1 MLRMVRDLLD
11 QQIIDA
17 QGRKVVRIN
26 DVTFE
31 RMIEDGADALW
42 VLEIDIGIRSI
53 FRRLLQGVVPP
64 RLVRRLQG
72 RIPPNSIRWEFCN
85 IIEPDPQRRLRLN
98 ISNRLLEDMHPADL
112 ADIVEELSP
121 EDRESIFENIDSEV
135 AADALTEVDPDIQ
148 ASILESLE
156 TETAADIVE
165 EMSPDHA
172 ADALSELG
180 AETSEEILEEME
192 NAPKTEVRELLE
204 FEEDTAGGMMN
215 TEFVSLHEHA
225 TVADALQALKQ
236 NEDLLESLNTMF
248 LVDAHERL
256 KAAVPLARLFL
267 HEGATELGVAGVRQS
282 ARSSGD
288 GEAGSGDRDFRQV
301 QPADASGGRRRWET
315 CGRDHGGRRH
325 HRAAAALARVLRD
338 GELVTGFHQ
347 FRDFLPVELAL
358 RVKRNPSVVVHVGR
372 LEETRIFEK
381 NSRFALQDFEGDG
394 GFVLLAVK
402 NAEWLFLEAKKG
414 MSEVG
419 GFDRVGQG
427 EADFSKTRRSFLP
440 RESLD
445 AAPRVFGH
453 SGQRVGVR
461 ARFDR
466 GVERHAIDVIEQA
479 LGQAHRGCRFRGERF
494 HVFFDARLEYLV
506 GKDAVDQSDAAELRA
521 RRWARR

>member
-1 MLRMVRDLLD
+1 MAEKFLFLTEILGLKVFDLKGRRIGVVKDAAVVPLVDPVRVDRYLIGGVGTAWLTVRHDQIRSISLDGIHLRDENLTPYHSDEYMLRMVRDLLD

-53 FRRLLQGVVPP
+53 FRRLLQGVAPP

-85 IIEPDPQRRLRLN
+85 ILEPDPQRRLRLN

-121 EDRESIFENIDSEV
+121 EDRESIFENINSEV

-192 NAPKTEVRELLE
+192 NAPKSEVRELLE

-215 TEFVSLHEHA
+215 TEFVSLDEHA
-225 TVADALQALKQ
+225 TVADALKALRQ

-256 KAAVPLARLFL
+256 KAAIPLARLFL
-267 HEGATELGVAGVRQS
+267 HEGATELASLASDNLLEVQVTEKQDRVTEIFDKYNLLTLPVVDDDGRLAGVIT
-282 ARSSGD
+282 
-288 GEAGSGDRDFRQV
+288 
-301 QPADASGGRRRWET
+301 ADDVIT
-315 CGRDHGGRRH
+315 
-325 HRAAAALARVLRD
+325 VLR
-338 GELVTGFHQ
+338 
-347 FRDFLPVELAL
+347 
-358 RVKRNPSVVVHVGR
+358 
-372 LEETRIFEK
+372 
-381 NSRFALQDFEGDG
+381 
-394 GFVLLAVK
+394 
-402 NAEWLFLEAKKG
+402 
-414 MSEVG
+414 
-419 GFDRVGQG
+419 
-427 EADFSKTRRSFLP
+427 
-440 RESLD
+440 
-445 AAPRVFGH
+445 
-453 SGQRVGVR
+453 QR
-461 ARFDR
+461 
-466 GVERHAIDVIEQA
+466 
-479 LGQAHRGCRFRGERF
+479 
-494 HVFFDARLEYLV
+494 
-506 GKDAVDQSDAAELRA
+506 
-521 RRWARR
+521 